1 MDQAVSTFLIK
12 LNQLNHSQHSAELLT
27 AAASLLQEQFAAET
41 VVGFTL
47 IPETG
52 GVPTREPIISGR
64 CSASGHETLQTLT
77 HTDMLSDFI
86 RHWQPHFENNVAK
99 WLELDQKNAQP
110 SAYARFL
117 ELEEIKT
124 FVFLPLGEG
133 NTKLGIL
140 LLNYR
145 HSRSF
150 DEHEQEALNAC
161 ANLMSTY
168 LGRLMRQLLSQP
180 TLKKRMAVAHTLY
193 GSAAVS
199 FKGHIDSLEHELHQT
214 VNGDM
219 MPNLLPHLEAA
230 RNMVFEVMR
239 TLVIEAS
246 GELLVNL
253 KQMSLAKALNTT
265 AAALKR
271 AWPQSRQVIIDIPPI
286 SAQIERQPIHLKQ
299 ILYTLT
305 LEAIGNA
312 IKHGGPA
319 PYIHVDISWSNYQI
333 YIKVIDHGR
342 GFDPQ
347 AATFSEHGLGFWHQ
361 YITEQ
366 LQGVFRV
373 VSQPSG
379 FGTVVEAQI
388 PVIPTRSEHVTK
400 WV

>member
-12 LNQLNHSQHSAELLT
+12 LNQLNQSQTAVALLT
-27 AAASLLQEQFAAET
+27 AAASLLQEQFGAET

-52 GVPTREPIISGR
+52 GVPQREPIISGR
-64 CSASGHETLQTLT
+64 CSANGRETLQTLA
-77 HTDMLSDFI
+77 HTDLLSDFI
-86 RHWQPHFENNVAK
+86 RHWQPHYENDVAK
-99 WLELDQKNAQP
+99 WLQLGQKSPHP

-117 ELEEIKT
+117 EVEQVKT

-133 NTKLGIL
+133 NTKLSIL
-140 LLNYR
+140 LMHYR
-145 HSRSF
+145 QSKSF
-150 DEHEQEALNAC
+150 DEQEQAVLSAC
-161 ANLMSTY
+161 INLMSTY
-168 LGRLMRQLLSQP
+168 LGRLMRQLATQP
-180 TLKKRMAVAHTLY
+180 ALKKRMAVAHTLY

-199 FKGHIDSLEHELHQT
+199 FKGHIDSLEHELHQA
-214 VNGDM
+214 VNGEI
-219 MPNLLPHLEAA
+219 MPDLLPHLDAA

-253 KQMSLAKALNTT
+253 RQMSLAKALNTT

-347 AATFSEHGLGFWHQ
+347 TAVFSEHGLGFWQH
-361 YITEQ
+361 YIREQ

-388 PVIPTRSEHVTK
+388 PIIPMRSEHVTK